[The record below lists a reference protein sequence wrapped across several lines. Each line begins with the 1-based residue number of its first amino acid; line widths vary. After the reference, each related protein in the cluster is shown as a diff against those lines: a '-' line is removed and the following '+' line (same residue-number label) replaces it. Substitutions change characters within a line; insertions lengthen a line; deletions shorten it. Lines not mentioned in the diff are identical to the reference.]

1 MNKSFYG
8 SLALNNVKKNAKNYI
23 PYMLTCV
30 ISIMIFYIMAAIVHN
45 PDVTKMLGGASLRSL
60 LGFGMWVVGFFSAIF
75 LFYTNAF
82 LIKQRKKELALYN
95 ILGMAKRHV
104 GKMMF
109 LETVFTSLVSL
120 IAGLLFG
127 ILLGKLFFLLLLRVL
142 AVEIPMEYRF
152 SMDALILT
160 TVVFGAIFFIVLL
173 CNLGRISMSNPIE
186 LMAGSRQG
194 EKEPKTKW
202 ILVVLGI
209 LLTGIGYYMALTVV
223 SPIEALLFFFV
234 ATLLVIVGTY
244 LLFMAGSIALLKML
258 KKRTSFYYRTEHFIA
273 VSGMLY
279 RMKRNAAGLASICV
293 LSTMVLV
300 TVSTTVSLQ
309 AGIKGILD
317 QKMPYD
323 IQVRSYEPMNEQQ
336 GQRMNEQV
344 KETLDK
350 YNVRTESMVSYP
362 YMTTYGYEKGGAFI
376 PSEQFSPDKEL
387 IQLYFVPLQ
396 GSHLEKDYG
405 ALETG
410 EILIGGEEPIDT
422 DTLRIGSLEFQVKD
436 GDSDFKAAIELGS
449 IAKSYFI
456 LTQNRQALEEI
467 RSTLKNAFFT
477 EKWYTGVNIDS
488 GDWEQAQKAVKY
500 LQKKTGDRIDIQD
513 RKMETQ
519 SIHSL
524 YGGLLFVGIFLG
536 LLFTIATVLII
547 YYKQIT
553 EGYEDSTGYHIMQK
567 VGMSLA
573 ETKRAIRSQI
583 LLVFFLP
590 LIAAIFHVAAAFNM
604 MSRLLM
610 ALQINNVWLFAAA
623 TAATVLVFA
632 VIYVAVYNLTA
643 REYYRLVK

>member
-8 SLALNNVKKNAKNYI
+8 SLALNNVKKNARNYV
-23 PYMLTCV
+23 PYMLTCM

-75 LFYTNAF
+75 LFYTNTF

-109 LETVFTSLVSL
+109 LETVFTSVVSL

-142 AVEIPMEYRF
+142 AVEIPMEYQF

-160 TVVFGAIFFIVLL
+160 AIVFGAIFFIVLI
-173 CNLGRISMSNPIE
+173 CNLGRIRMANPIE
-186 LMAGSRQG
+186 LMAGSKQG

-202 ILVVLGI
+202 LLVVLGV

-223 SPIEALLFFFV
+223 SPIKALAFFFA
-234 ATLLVIVGTY
+234 ATLLVIAGTY
-244 LLFMAGSIALLKML
+244 LLFTAGSIALLKML
-258 KKRTSFYYRTEHFIA
+258 KKRKSFYYKTEHFIA

-279 RMKRNAAGLASICV
+279 RMKRNAAGLASICI
-293 LSTMVLV
+293 LSAMVLV
-300 TVSTTVSLQ
+300 TVSTTVSLW
-309 AGIKGILD
+309 AGIKGIID
-317 QKMPYD
+317 QKVPCD
-323 IQVRSYEPMNEQQ
+323 IQVRSYEPLSKQQ
-336 GQRMNEQV
+336 AQRLNEQV
-344 KETLDK
+344 EAALDK
-350 YNVRTESMVSYP
+350 YDVRTGSMISYP
-362 YMTTYGYEKGGAFI
+362 CMTTYGYEEGEALV
-376 PSEQFSPDKEL
+376 PSETFSPDKEL
-387 IQLYFVPLQ
+387 IQLYFVPLE
-396 GSHLEKDYG
+396 GSRLEKDYG
-405 ALETG
+405 TLENG
-410 EILIGGEEPIDT
+410 EILIGGEETIDT
-422 DTLRIGSLEFQVKD
+422 DTLRIGSMEFEVKD
-436 GDSDFKAAIELGS
+436 GDSDFKAAMELGS

-456 LTQNRQALEEI
+456 LVQNRQTLEEI
-467 RSTLKNAFFT
+467 RDTLGNAFFS

-488 GDWEQAQKAVKY
+488 RDWDQAQKAAKN
-500 LQKKTGDRIDIQD
+500 LQKNTGDRVNVQD
-513 RKMETQ
+513 RKTETL
-519 SIHSL
+519 SLHTL

-553 EGYEDSTGYHIMQK
+553 EGYEDSEGYHIMQK
-567 VGMSLA
+567 VGMSLG
-573 ETKRAIRSQI
+573 EIKRAIKSQI
-583 LLVFFLP
+583 LIVFFLP
-590 LIAAIFHVAAAFNM
+590 LVAAIFHVAAAFNM

-623 TAATVLVFA
+623 TAGTVLVFA
-632 VIYVAVYNLTA
+632 VIYAAVYSLTA